1 MDFATALSF
10 TQVFGLIYFLL
21 IFIGVLV
28 YALRPKAKA
37 RFDRYARIPLSE
49 E

>member
-1 MDFATALSF
+1 MDFTTTLHFAQT
-10 TQVFGLIYFLL
+10 TGLLYFFA

-37 RFDRYARIPLSE
+37 TFDHAARIPLAE
-49 E
+49 D